1 MKQLFLMAMVF
12 VAGLLHVNTANA
24 QNAHYNSGPCV
35 SSDGRTISAVITGL
49 GQGTITCEVSGEFDC
64 INPGGNE
71 PPSWQDFDLS
81 RDFAK
86 KNGGNFNLS
95 FTLSSLCNR
104 KWDFRVQG
112 LSIIVKQNGNVVLGP
127 TTVSSCN

>member
-1 MKQLFLMAMVF
+1 MRQFLLMTMLS
-12 VAGLLHVNTANA
+12 VAAVLNLNTAIA
-24 QNAHYNSGPCV
+24 QNPHYNSGPCV
-35 SSDGRTISAVITGL
+35 SSDGRTVTAVITGL
-49 GQGTITCEVSGEFDC
+49 GQGTITVQVTGEFDC

-95 FTLSSLCNR
+95 FTLSSLCNK
-104 KWDFRVQG
+104 KWTFRVQN
-112 LSIIVKQNGNVVLGP
+112 LAIIIYQNGVQVLGP
-127 TTVSSCN
+127 TPVTTCN

>member
-1 MKQLFLMAMVF
+1 MLLS
-12 VAGLLHVNTANA
+12 VAAVLNYTTAVA

-35 SSDGRTISAVITGL
+35 SADGRTVTGVITGL
-49 GQGTITCEVSGEFDC
+49 GQGTITCVVSGDFDC

-71 PPSWQDFDLS
+71 PPSWQDFNLS

-95 FTLSSLCNR
+95 FTLSSLCNKR
-104 KWDFRVQG
+104 WNFRVQN
-112 LSIIVKQNGNVVLGP
+112 LEITVLQNGQQVLGP
-127 TTVSSCN
+127 TAVSACN